1 MPQSSPYMTPR
12 TFAGRAYVYIAFTGG
27 LWSAQWLLFWAAN
40 GAVTKPTLFGLFML
54 ALISLFW
61 FFMPSKP
68 WFRIRK
74 KPDQN

>member
-1 MPQSSPYMTPR
+1 
-12 TFAGRAYVYIAFTGG
+12 
-27 LWSAQWLLFWAAN
+27 
-40 GAVTKPTLFGLFML
+40 ML
-54 ALISLFW
+54 ALISLSW